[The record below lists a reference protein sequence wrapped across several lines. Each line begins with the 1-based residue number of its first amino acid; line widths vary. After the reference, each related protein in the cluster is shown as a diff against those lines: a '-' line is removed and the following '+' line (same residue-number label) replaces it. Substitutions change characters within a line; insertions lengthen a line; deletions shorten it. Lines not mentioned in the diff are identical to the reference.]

1 MAFLFG
7 SNSGG
12 PKSPPSAPAFTG
24 LRAQSSALGL
34 PIPVIFGVTRI
45 SGNLLDWVNF
55 RAIAHNNPVNAG
67 GKGGA
72 DLPGQTTYTY
82 SVSFLMGLGEG
93 PFWTKPIRL
102 CWSGKK
108 KINFSIFEI
117 FRGTWP
123 QTPWAY
129 LTSNYPAHAL
139 PYPGIAMV
147 AGQDFDLGTSDTLP
161 PLSFLVVALNPYT
174 GTYETVTDAPVTLP
188 KATAYSVVVSILS
201 GSLPADWTYEHFALP
216 PGGGA
221 YVQNEGVFWGDS
233 NVMLTRVEGD
243 PVNPGEYSVNEAT
256 GFYKIRIPANTEDTL
271 VIAYYYSASGNDFYV
286 YVGADGQVTNPPPYT
301 PDPRLWNSWTQQ
313 GTPNPSD
320 QLWDGFKEDLGVEY
334 AAGGALTKVADN
346 PAKGEYAVVT
356 IGDREGIYKF
366 STLDGGASLLLSYSY
381 YKLVG
386 ADPADVLTEILTN
399 THFGMGLNPSN
410 LGDLSDFSDYCLANN
425 KLLSPPYTEQNS
437 GVDVLRQM
445 MLVCH
450 AEIFESGGQV
460 KVVPYGDEAATG
472 NGVTWT
478 PDLTPQYDLT
488 DDDYLAGDGDPVTVI
503 RKSNADCY
511 NCVKVEY
518 LNKDNEWN
526 PEIAEAKDLADIEA
540 NGLREMETKQ
550 CHEITD
556 KQTATDLAHLL
567 LQNSLHVNTQF
578 EFTVSGWKYC
588 RLEPMDLVTLS
599 TSRGSLSLDRKLVR
613 LVIVEE
619 TEDDHLQMLAEEV
632 ISGTAAAAV
641 YPPVASSQTPI
652 YIHSALPE
660 PINPPVIL
668 LAPPGLAHHPFE
680 FWIGVSGGENWG
692 GCELWISR
700 DNATYRYKDTIKT
713 PARQGILTAFLP
725 WHWSDLDEINT
736 LSVDLSMSRGTLENA
751 TEDDADNLRTL
762 CQVGGRVIDPATKII
777 EFQFI
782 SFANAVLTGSYC
794 YDLTYLV
801 RKLQLGGRP
810 AVNEGTP
817 FLCLD
822 DSVYKWGLP
831 MGAASK
837 TYYLKFLSINLT
849 GTKKQSLDEVE
860 PYVIVVPA
868 VPPTEPAYQ
877 PGLEC
882 A

>member
-1 MAFLFG
+1 
-7 SNSGG
+7 
-12 PKSPPSAPAFTG
+12 
-24 LRAQSSALGL
+24 
-34 PIPVIFGVTRI
+34 
-45 SGNLLDWVNF
+45 
-55 RAIAHNNPVNAG
+55 
-67 GKGGA
+67 
-72 DLPGQTTYTY
+72 
-82 SVSFLMGLGEG
+82 
-93 PFWTKPIRL
+93 
-102 CWSGKK
+102 
-108 KINFSIFEI
+108 
-117 FRGTWP
+117 
-123 QTPWAY
+123 
-129 LTSNYPAHAL
+129 
-139 PYPGIAMV
+139 
-147 AGQDFDLGTSDTLP
+147 
-161 PLSFLVVALNPYT
+161 
-174 GTYETVTDAPVTLP
+174 
-188 KATAYSVVVSILS
+188 
-201 GSLPADWTYEHFALP
+201 
-216 PGGGA
+216 
-221 YVQNEGVFWGDS
+221 
-233 NVMLTRVEGD
+233 
-243 PVNPGEYSVNEAT
+243 
-256 GFYKIRIPANTEDTL
+256 
-271 VIAYYYSASGNDFYV
+271 
-286 YVGADGQVTNPPPYT
+286 
-301 PDPRLWNSWTQQ
+301 
-313 GTPNPSD
+313 
-320 QLWDGFKEDLGVEY
+320 
-334 AAGGALTKVADN
+334 
-346 PAKGEYAVVT
+346 
-356 IGDREGIYKF
+356 
-366 STLDGGASLLLSYSY
+366 
-381 YKLVG
+381 
-386 ADPADVLTEILTN
+386 
-399 THFGMGLNPSN
+399 
-410 LGDLSDFSDYCLANN
+410 
-425 KLLSPPYTEQNS
+425 
-437 GVDVLRQM
+437 
-445 MLVCH
+445 
-450 AEIFESGGQV
+450 
-460 KVVPYGDEAATG
+460 
-472 NGVTWT
+472 
-478 PDLTPQYDLT
+478 
-488 DDDYLAGDGDPVTVI
+488 
-503 RKSNADCY
+503 
-511 NCVKVEY
+511 
-518 LNKDNEWN
+518 
-526 PEIAEAKDLADIEA
+526 
-540 NGLREMETKQ
+540 
-550 CHEITD
+550 
-556 KQTATDLAHLL
+556 
-567 LQNSLHVNTQF
+567 
-578 EFTVSGWKYC
+578 
-588 RLEPMDLVTLS
+588 MDLVTLS